1 MNKWNIAIFV
11 TLVLLLSFQY
21 IFLVLVFFMIG
32 ALTTYSYDFWN
43 DTRTQ
48 KCYLTSDIA
57 NIQMCNYMIAI
68 DAISIVTIVIITIA
82 RVVTKRQCVLQ
93 ITSFTEMLYVFLW
106 LATSV
111 VLLVDALE
119 ADSANIPYAFP
130 RNFLLALSIFQF
142 VFTILSVALRGIYYS
157 NNPLLYD
164 LPITN
169 TNTNTP
175 ATQRSIPL
183 VIVNATP
190 D

>member
-1 MNKWNIAIFV
+1 MNKLNIAIFV
-11 TLVLLLSFQY
+11 TLVLLLSLQY
-21 IFLVLVFFMIG
+21 IFLVLIFFMIG

-43 DTRTQ
+43 DTKSQ
-48 KCYLTSDIA
+48 NCYLTSNVED
-57 NIQMCNYMIAI
+57 IQMCNYMIAI
-68 DAISIVTIVIITIA
+68 DAISIVTIVIITIS
-82 RVVTKRQCVLQ
+82 RLVTKRRCILQ
-93 ITSFTEMLYVFLW
+93 IASFTEMMYVFLW

-111 VLLVDALE
+111 VLLVDTLDAN
-119 ADSANIPYAFP
+119 SANIPYAFP

-142 VFTILSVALRGIYYS
+142 VFTILSIALRGIYFSY
-157 NNPLLYD
+157 NPLLYD

-169 TNTNTP
+169 TNTQ